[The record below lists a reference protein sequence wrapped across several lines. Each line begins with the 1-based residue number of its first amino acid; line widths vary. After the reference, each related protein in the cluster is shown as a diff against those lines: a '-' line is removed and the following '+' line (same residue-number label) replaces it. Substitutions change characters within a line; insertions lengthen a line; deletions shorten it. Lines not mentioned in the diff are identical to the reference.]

1 MCIYNL
7 NVISKGVLGLVR
19 KHTVFSIPSGNCSA
33 GNFSVGRSNPIHT
46 YTHQSWT
53 PDKPTRDV
61 RTWQDVP

>member
-1 MCIYNL
+1 MGRVCMCIYNL

-46 YTHQSWT
+46 YTHQS
-53 PDKPTRDV
+53 
-61 RTWQDVP
+61 